1 MDILRAAG
9 LIILALSILVT
20 IHELGHYWAAR
31 IFKIRVEEFALF
43 FGKKIFGFKKGDTEW
58 RLNIIPLGGYVK
70 ISGMID
76 ENLEEQAEG
85 PPEPWEFRAKPIW
98 QRLIVMLGGIVMNI
112 ILGCM
117 IFIGHKYV
125 VGDKFTPM
133 ENVSMGIIVND
144 TSAMGKL
151 GFRTGDQILN
161 YSGQTFQYL
170 EQYSDP
176 NLLVDFDK
184 VFEVKH
190 NDGTTEKIS
199 LPNDFLGTFMNE
211 GMSKLFVPDMAP
223 ILILFDTSH
232 FQQLIAA
239 EADTSEFSIQA
250 FRSGMRNGD
259 RVLKVDST
267 PVSRYSEFA
276 AIMGNRPNEVVELLV
291 DRGGKEIPFRLHTK
305 ANSKIGCVA
314 NTDTLKQKIN
324 YTFGE
329 SIPKGINE
337 AFGQVGNTLKGLR
350 GMFSGNVNPSKSMA
364 GPIGIAQVFNRGV
377 QARGWEFFWW
387 LTGMLS
393 MVLAVMNLLP
403 IPALDGGQVVLLLIE
418 AVIGREIPIKI
429 KKIIM
434 TVGVYMVIALM
445 AFVILNDII
454 KLF

>member
-1 MDILRAAG
+1 M
-9 LIILALSILVT
+9 
-20 IHELGHYWAAR
+20 
-31 IFKIRVEEFALF
+31 F

-58 RLNIIPLGGYVK
+58 KLNIIPLGGYVK

-125 VGDKFTPM
+125 VGEKLTPM
-133 ENVSMGIIVND
+133 QDVSMGIIVND

-151 GFRTGDQILN
+151 GFRTGDQIMS
-161 YSGQTFQYL
+161 YKGETFEYL
-170 EQYSDP
+170 EHYSDP
-176 NLLVDFDK
+176 NLLVDVDK

-190 NDGTTEKIS
+190 LNGQTEKIS
-199 LPNDFLGTFMNE
+199 IPDDFLGTFMNT
-211 GMSKLFVPDMAP
+211 GMTRVFTPDMAP
-223 ILILFDTSH
+223 ILLLLDTAYMQKAIEAEIDTS
-232 FQQLIAA
+232 QV
-239 EADTSEFSIQA
+239 SIQA
-250 FRSGMRNGD
+250 FRAGMRDGD
-259 RVLKVDST
+259 RVLAVNSV
-267 PVSRYSEFA
+267 PVTKYSEFA
-276 AIMGNRPNEVVELLV
+276 EIMGNKPNQTVELLV
-291 DRGGKEIPFRLHTK
+291 DRGGKEIPFQVFTK
-305 ANSKIGCVA
+305 DISKIGCIA
-314 NTDTLKQKIN
+314 NTDTLKKTIQ

-337 AFGQVGNTLKGLR
+337 AFHQVGNTVKGLR
-350 GMFSGNVNPSKSMA
+350 GMFSGNVNPTKSMA
-364 GPIGIAQVFNRGV
+364 GPIGIAKVYGQGV
-377 QARGWEFFWW
+377 KARGWEFFWW

-434 TVGVYMVIALM
+434 TVGVYMVIGLM
-445 AFVILNDII
+445 VFVILNDIL